1 MIKLKFQA
9 SVGNFSASIDYVPN
23 GVKVI
28 RIADI
33 RDETIPLAHSHVSL
47 LQSQLFERLFIS
59 IAKAIVPN

>member
-1 MIKLKFQA
+1 MIKLTKFQA

-33 RDETIPLAHSHVSL
+33 RDDTIPLVHSHVS
-47 LQSQLFERLFIS
+47 
-59 IAKAIVPN
+59 

>member
-1 MIKLKFQA
+1 MIT
-9 SVGNFSASIDYVPN
+9 VGNFSASIDYVPN

-33 RDETIPLAHSHVSL
+33 RDDTIPLVHSHVSL
-47 LQSQLFERLFIS
+47 LQSQLLERLFIS

>member
-1 MIKLKFQA
+1 MIT

-33 RDETIPLAHSHVSL
+33 RDDTVPLVHSHVS
-47 LQSQLFERLFIS
+47 
-59 IAKAIVPN
+59 